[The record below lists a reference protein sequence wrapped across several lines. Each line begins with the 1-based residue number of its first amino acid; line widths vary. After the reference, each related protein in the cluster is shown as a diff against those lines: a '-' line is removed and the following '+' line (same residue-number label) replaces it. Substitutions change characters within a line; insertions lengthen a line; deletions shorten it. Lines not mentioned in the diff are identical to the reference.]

1 VSTTL
6 KQIETLTV
14 KDLEAHPVWEYVND
28 DQLGETSVRPLK
40 QIPVRNLTGKEVGTQ
55 VRLANG
61 NTVWALIG
69 NVDDNNARM
78 NEHFLTISLERH
90 GKWFFLSRYFD
101 VDYSENGPE
110 ALARFL
116 GLDVDEVF
124 PISYDITRYADG
136 NRASLVGSIL
146 KEPREKLTRA
156 QLIALAVPQPDGSE

>member
-1 VSTTL
+1 MV
-6 KQIETLTV
+6 
-14 KDLEAHPVWEYVND
+14 
-28 DQLGETSVRPLK
+28 
-40 QIPVRNLTGKEVGTQ
+40 
-55 VRLANG
+55 
-61 NTVWALIG
+61 
-69 NVDDNNARM
+69 
-78 NEHFLTISLERH
+78 
-90 GKWFFLSRYFD
+90 FLSRYFD

-156 QLIALAVPQPDGSE
+156 QLIALAVPQPEGSE